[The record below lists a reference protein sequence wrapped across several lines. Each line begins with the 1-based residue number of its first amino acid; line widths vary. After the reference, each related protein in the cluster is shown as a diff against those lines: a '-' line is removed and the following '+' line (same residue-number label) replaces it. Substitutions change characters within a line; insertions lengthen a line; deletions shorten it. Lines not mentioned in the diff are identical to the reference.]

1 MTFLLHSLTVEGLA
15 LAVAAAT
22 VCRLSKLNAREHKPV
37 WIAVYFGIFCGSV
50 AAMYEA
56 FVEGPTWTSLL
67 LLSSLALF
75 LWASRHSWRDQAPRY
90 LNRC

>member
-1 MTFLLHSLTVEGLA
+1 MIFLSHSIAIEALA

-22 VCRLSKLNAREHKPV
+22 VCRLSKLNAHEHKPV
-37 WIAVYFGIFCGSV
+37 WIAVYFGVFCGAV

-75 LWASRHSWRDQAPRY
+75 LWASRHSWRDHAPRY
-90 LNRC
+90 LNR